1 MLEIL
6 APSGNEEC
14 AEVAIAC
21 GANAIYL
28 GYTAFSARDGAAN
41 FDEEGLRRIIQKAH
55 FSAVKVYVAMNTV
68 VKTKELDIFL
78 STLLSVWSL
87 GVDAVILQ
95 DMLLGKYVHSL
106 YPEIVLHLST
116 QAGVCTF
123 YGAQLAKEY
132 GF

>member
-41 FDEEGLRRIIQKAH
+41 FDEVSLQRILQKAH
-55 FSAVKVYVAMNTV
+55 ISGVKVYVAMNTV
-68 VKTKELDIFL
+68 VKTAEIDGFL
-78 STLLSVWSL
+78 STLLKLWEMGSRFRE
-87 GVDAVILQ
+87 AAR
-95 DMLLGKYVHSL
+95 KRNARC
-106 YPEIVLHLST
+106 ST
-116 QAGVCTF
+116 
-123 YGAQLAKEY
+123 
-132 GF
+132 